1 MVKEGLKRRIIDIE
15 RERRKAQSVGDR
27 KTLVTGPGS
36 DQVIFDKFNIIGLS
50 QSILINLL
58 LIN

>member
-36 DQVIFDKFNIIGLS
+36 DQVTFDKF
-50 QSILINLL
+50 
-58 LIN
+58 